1 VCSHNGFIISDSK
14 AHLRF
19 FLREILAIFLVQF
32 FCIFFRFCLRGL
44 FPPGV
49 KVLWSFAFFTVL
61 FPAVE
66 HFGPVFRL
74 EESDKQQ
81 IALHFSYIFFPRFLR
96 FLALSVAAGFS
107 VGDYCPPLVAEER
120 GTRLLSMEE
129 APETE
134 GRKRDRRQAVL
145 NSVLLRE

>member
-1 VCSHNGFIISDSK
+1 M
-14 AHLRF
+14 
-19 FLREILAIFLVQF
+19 
-32 FCIFFRFCLRGL
+32 
-44 FPPGV
+44 
-49 KVLWSFAFFTVL
+49 KVLWSLAFFTVL

-66 HFGPVFRL
+66 HFGPVFLL

-96 FLALSVAAGFS
+96 FLALSVAARFY
-107 VGDYCPPLVAEER
+107 VGDSLPPPPPLVAEER

-129 APETE
+129 APEPE

-145 NSVLLRE
+145 NSMLLRE

>member
-1 VCSHNGFIISDSK
+1 M
-14 AHLRF
+14 
-19 FLREILAIFLVQF
+19 
-32 FCIFFRFCLRGL
+32 
-44 FPPGV
+44 
-49 KVLWSFAFFTVL
+49 KVLWSLAFFTVL

-66 HFGPVFRL
+66 YFGPVFLL

-107 VGDYCPPLVAEER
+107 VGDYSPPLVAEER